1 MTKTNLRNKLL
12 DMVVTDLM
20 SACPNDI
27 RIRLALKDNEPIP
40 DKCLPGRLIMKLSEE
55 ERELLKTFT
64 SEDWNGII

>member
-1 MTKTNLRNKLL
+1 VTKTNLRNKLL